1 MEAKPEDFFEYY
13 PDRDSPSIQTELA
26 QQYEF
31 HELKH
36 GPKDEKLKGDDY
48 FKTQRTYQRIG
59 KAYDRIFLYG
69 IPGAGKSRCY
79 ACLGE
84 YLKYNDPFTT
94 KSYFVTGTAQT
105 QDFKDQLVY
114 GITNSDYLTERIK
127 NYDPKS
133 KGFTTIIGNSVKEN
147 WNVHSYGTLATEFF
161 TLIQGLEVEDANQ
174 KIRENYSG
182 FSYFFDEIQFAKINP
197 TKTKENRKRH
207 QIYEMIWRISHVA
220 ERTRITLG
228 TGTFITNSI
237 TEFGYAANLILPAD
251 SQIPVDY
258 EFSEKIAGNCG
269 VPISYGGPEI
279 DWQIINKFRKGET
292 PEEVS
297 DYYLEQ
303 LKDYLQGRMIYISAA
318 DTGVRFSY
326 RPVQQPLASKEDQAE
341 IAKQISNYEKL
352 KAVNPATEK
361 VRFLEFAQ
369 RNGKLAIQ
377 GRTYQEYHSRV
388 RTADDKRSFKLEEEK
403 YILTFV
409 FPESPNVEKNWG
421 VKAGNY
427 WLTTKGGIYDFNEN
441 AETDGPSLREY
452 MTSRLGE
459 LSAKMEFARHG
470 AANHMGKGYCMFEA
484 VQGGGIYVHGL
495 ALQLVQRVFLK
506 DKWYSGGF
514 ERYTSGTKRVN
525 FFKVKSLSQYLTK
538 APRYAIIA
546 GDVPAQ
552 EVQDILTVFKHI
564 DNLHG
569 EYIKEI
575 LISKVGQTGLNLHSV
590 SRIYNFFT
598 SHSPA
603 ELLQGLSR
611 ANRATSHVEYLK
623 WWNEN
628 FPDIPF
634 FIEVNLMACIFPK
647 GYTPRDT
654 TDSGI
659 YLRTHKKD
667 INIACMNRVMKR
679 TAMTGYILEERNTHP
694 SMQDNSSECDYMKC
708 KLDFLSE
715 EPDISKMRY
724 ENYLLMYAKQAVA
737 DRVEDLKRELDLNG
751 NISIAKYVARVSGG
765 KEPARSIAYLAVI
778 HLKEMESQTD
788 RFGLSS
794 EIVEHSGRLY
804 SIRKNTRIST
814 GYFSSFYSRN
824 LITIETLS
832 LEKILESKYAEESR
846 TMYDQMIEE
855 TSKAEISSMFG
866 VLSPGVKAIILER
879 AVDEVIANPELVND
893 RKNFFEVVSF
903 GETEPGNLISM
914 LEPLAKLRG
923 GGYSDLAEEGQP
935 IFVHNA
941 YVFEESKSKTAM
953 AARYTRFLGRLRVRR
968 QSEEEWRD
976 CSITENQVYSEV
988 FSTNFE
994 RIADVIDK
1002 KRDMRIYGLITN
1014 YPMTEIRIV
1023 DRTAETE
1030 ISKGSEIASGQTAH
1044 QIPQKSKLLM
1054 YMWVV
1059 GMRPD
1064 MNEVESSFPGMS
1076 VFQKRKV
1083 LHILKHGEH
1092 SYKQVSFPEGLVYH
1106 FNPGKNKEVN
1116 KAPAEMVHFFHY
1128 YLAQPQS
1135 MVSKTFLAKQL
1146 AVFLNANDMIVS
1158 PSLNK
1163 YQITE
1168 AVQNWTSDF

>member
-13 PDRDSPSIQTELA
+13 PDQDSPTIQTELA
-26 QQYEF
+26 EKYEF

-36 GPKDEKLKGDDY
+36 GSKDEKLKGDDY

-59 KAYDRIFLYG
+59 KAYNRILLYG

-84 YLKYNDPFTT
+84 YLKYNDPFTV

-127 NYDPKS
+127 TYDPKS
-133 KGFTTIIGNSVKEN
+133 KGFSTVIGNSVKEN
-147 WNVHSYGTLATEFF
+147 WNVHSYGTLVAEFL
-161 TLIQGLEVEDANQ
+161 TLIQGLQVEDANQ
-174 KIRENYSG
+174 KIREKYSG
-182 FSYFFDEIQFAKINP
+182 FSYFFDEIQFVKINP
-197 TKTKENRKRH
+197 SKTNKDRKRH
-207 QIYEMIWRISHVA
+207 QIYAMLWRLGHVA

-237 TEFGYAANLILPAD
+237 REFAYAANLILPAD
-251 SQIPVDY
+251 SQIPVDPG
-258 EFSEKIAGNCG
+258 FSQKIAEESGI
-269 VPISYGGPEI
+269 PISYGGPNI
-279 DWQIINKFRKGET
+279 DWGIIDKFQEGET

-303 LKDYLQGRMIYISAA
+303 LKDYLCGRMIYISSA

-341 IAKQISNYEKL
+341 IAKQIANYEKL
-352 KAVNPATEK
+352 KTINPATEK

-369 RNGKLAIQ
+369 RNGELALQ
-377 GRTYQEYHSRV
+377 GKTYQKYHNREGSG
-388 RTADDKRSFKLEEEK
+388 KRSFKLEEEK

-409 FPESPNVEKNWG
+409 FPESPNVDKNWG
-421 VKAGNY
+421 VNAGNY
-427 WLTTKGGIYDFNEN
+427 WLTTKGGIYDFNEA
-441 AETDGPSLREY
+441 AETKGPSLKEY

-459 LSAKMEFARHG
+459 LSVKMEFARHG

-484 VQGGGIYVHGL
+484 VQGGGIYVYGL
-495 ALQLVQRVFLK
+495 SLQLVQRVFLK

-514 ERYTSGTKRVN
+514 ERYTSGSKRVN
-525 FFKVKSLSQYLTK
+525 FFKIKSLSQYLTK

-552 EVQDILTVFKHI
+552 EIQDILTVFKHI

-611 ANRATSHVEYLK
+611 ANRATSHVEYLQ
-623 WWNEN
+623 WWNQN
-628 FPDIPF
+628 FPNIPF

-647 GYTPRDT
+647 GYKPRDT

-659 YLRTHKKD
+659 YMRTHKKD

-679 TAMTGYILEERNTHP
+679 TAMTGYILEGRNTHP
-694 SMQDNSSECDYMKC
+694 SLEDNSSECDYMKC

-715 EPDISKMRY
+715 EPDLSRMKY
-724 ENYLLMYAKQAVA
+724 ENYLLMYAEQAVA
-737 DRVEDLKRELDLNG
+737 DRVEDLKRELDMNG
-751 NISIAKYVARVSGG
+751 NISIAKYIARVSGG
-765 KEPARSIAYLAVI
+765 KEPARSVAYLAVI

-804 SIRKNTRIST
+804 SIRKNTRIAT
-814 GYFSSFYSRN
+814 GHFSSFYSRN

-832 LEKILESKYAEESR
+832 LEKVLESKYTLESR
-846 TMYDQMIEE
+846 AMYGRMIEGA
-855 TSKAEISSMFG
+855 SKAEISSMFG
-866 VLSPGVKAIILER
+866 VLSPGVKARILER
-879 AVDEVIANPELVND
+879 AVDEVIANSELMND
-893 RKNFFEVVSF
+893 RRNFFEVVSF

-914 LEPLAKLRG
+914 NEPLNKLRG
-923 GGYSDLAEEGQP
+923 GYSESNEEGQLVF
-935 IFVHNA
+935 IHNA

-976 CSITENQVYSEV
+976 CSTTENQVYSEV

-994 RIADVIDK
+994 RIADIIDK

-1044 QIPQKSKLLM
+1044 QIPRKSKLLM
-1054 YMWVV
+1054 YMWAV

-1064 MNEVESSFPGMS
+1064 MIEIEASFPDMKVVS
-1076 VFQKRKV
+1076 KRKV
-1083 LHILKHGEH
+1083 LNTLKHGKYE
-1092 SYKQVSFPEGLVYH
+1092 YKKVAFPEGLVYY
-1106 FNPGKNKEVN
+1106 FNPGKNTEVN
-1116 KAPAEMVHFFHY
+1116 KAPAKMVHFFHY

-1135 MVSKTFLAKQL
+1135 MISKMFLAKRL
-1146 AVFLNANDMIVS
+1146 AVFMNANDMIVS